1 MCVVISER
9 ATSAVCVCGTDRRE
23 CVCVLLLATPN
34 TLVLDSR
41 YPRERDWTDVRA
53 VDLQTDD
60 IQQLLVP
67 KEAEVGSLH
76 VDRARAAR
84 QPPAMRCP
92 APKPRTETW
101 DAVHAFLERN
111 PPPEAP
117 RYSKADEPPLQ
128 PGDLAVPRAAD
139 ERKKAPAQKAPAQKA
154 PAPAPAPA
162 AGALQDKLLYEL
174 D

>member
-9 ATSAVCVCGTDRRE
+9 ATSVVCVCGTDRRE

-67 KEAEVGSLH
+67 KEAEVGSLQYKWTLSTG
-76 VDRARAAR
+76 RSYRLRAAGE
-84 QPPAMRCP
+84 
-92 APKPRTETW
+92 KFESFYKK
-101 DAVHAFLERN
+101 VAFHSTFTST
-111 PPPEAP
+111 
-117 RYSKADEPPLQ
+117 Y
-128 PGDLAVPRAAD
+128 V
-139 ERKKAPAQKAPAQKA
+139 
-154 PAPAPAPA
+154 
-162 AGALQDKLLYEL
+162 EL
-174 D
+174 

>member
-9 ATSAVCVCGTDRRE
+9 ATSVVCVCGTDRRE

-76 VDRARAAR
+76 D
-84 QPPAMRCP
+84 MLCN
-92 APKPRTETW
+92 RTDGRIGVSLSRSCRT
-101 DAVHAFLERN
+101 HL
-111 PPPEAP
+111 
-117 RYSKADEPPLQ
+117 
-128 PGDLAVPRAAD
+128 
-139 ERKKAPAQKAPAQKA
+139 
-154 PAPAPAPA
+154 
-162 AGALQDKLLYEL
+162 
-174 D
+174 